1 MNAINN
7 IHNLILKKIES
18 GAIRQ
23 KPKWHFVLM
32 TLGIVFGV
40 IALFLVLL
48 YLVSFVALFLRE
60 HLLFEALSFGPRTVF
75 EIVYTLPFL
84 LIILVTTVFLIL
96 HVLVRHFAFA
106 YMKPVAATL
115 GLGLLFTLFLF
126 ALVLIADKESKIAR
140 FGQTQRFPGIEAMH
154 MQLKKRAPPLVLAG
168 TLLEVEGNV
177 YKLTLTNGDEVTLMI
192 SDRTRKDRPVY
203 EVGDPLVF
211 FLQKQESGLFVIAI
225 RLYDENQETAP
236 HIGYPREVMKP

>member
-1 MNAINN
+1 MNTINN

-48 YLVSFVALFLRE
+48 YLVSFVAFFLRE

-75 EIVYTLPFL
+75 EIIYTLPFL

-126 ALVLIADKESKIAR
+126 ALVLLADKESKIAR
-140 FGQTQRFPGIEAMH
+140 FGQTQKVPGIQAIH
-154 MQLKKRAPPLVLAG
+154 TQLKKRAPPLTLAG
-168 TLLEVEGNV
+168 TLLEVKGNV
-177 YKLTLTNGDEVTLMI
+177 YKLKLKNGDEVTLTV
-192 SDRTRKDRPVY
+192 SDRTRKDRSVY
-203 EVGDPLVF
+203 EVGDTLVL
-211 FLQKQESGLFVIAI
+211 FLQKQGSELFVVAI
-225 RLYDENQETAP
+225 RLHDETKEPMTSPQGGMRP
-236 HIGYPREVMKP
+236 

>member
-1 MNAINN
+1 MNTINN

-18 GAIRQ
+18 GAIQQ

-32 TLGIVFGV
+32 TLGVVFGV

-48 YLVSFVALFLRE
+48 YLVSFVAFFLRE

-75 EIVYTLPFL
+75 EIIYTLPFL

-115 GLGLLFTLFLF
+115 GLGLLLTLFLF

-140 FGQTQRFPGIEAMH
+140 LGQTQKVPGIEAIH
-154 MQLKKRAPPLVLAG
+154 VQLKKRAPPLTLAG
-168 TLLEVEGNV
+168 ILLEVEGNV
-177 YKLTLTNGDEVTLMI
+177 YKLRLKNGDEVTLMV
-192 SDRTRKDRPVY
+192 SDRTRKDRQAY
-203 EVGDPLVF
+203 KVGDELVL
-211 FLQKQESGLFVIAI
+211 FLQKQESVFFVIAI
-225 RLYDENQETAP
+225 RLYDETKETIMLP
-236 HIGYPREVMKP
+236 HGDMKP